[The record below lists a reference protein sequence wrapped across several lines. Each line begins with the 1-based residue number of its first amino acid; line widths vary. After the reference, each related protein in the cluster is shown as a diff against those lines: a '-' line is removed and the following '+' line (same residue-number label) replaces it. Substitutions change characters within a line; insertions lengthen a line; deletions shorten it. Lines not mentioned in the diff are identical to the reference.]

1 MSLSPFSLRET
12 KEFLKSFGIELNNR
26 QILDLYLAFGGIPHY
41 LALCKHGMSALQN
54 ISHLCFRKNGALM
67 DEFPKLFG
75 SLFSDATAYVK
86 LVKIIARS
94 HNGVDQAQVV
104 KESRASKGGRIIEKL
119 KQLEKAGF
127 ILSFLPHGH
136 QQKGIYYKIIDEYTI
151 FYIHWI
157 EPYLKSTRKQD
168 QSEGYWNAKAQTPAW
183 RSWSGLAFEAICH
196 KHVAQIRR
204 ALKIDA
210 DAQIG
215 SWRYIP
221 KTKKDGRGAQV
232 DLLFDRNDDVITLCE
247 IKHSDKPFV
256 IDKDYAEN
264 LRMKKEIYTCQTH
277 TKKDIFLAMI
287 ASSGIKNNSYS
298 AELISQRADLEDLF
312 RS

>member
-26 QILDLYLAFGGIPHY
+26 QILDLYLAFGGIRHY